1 MARVWREYKTPDGKV
16 YYYNLTTK
24 KSTWT
29 RPADFEDDADVRDN
43 KKRKLDHLPKF
54 AVPLENDWFLI
65 ICNTGL
71 RFFYN
76 KSSNVSSWEIVDENS
91 AALIAQLD
99 KRKLILLIAIARG
112 FAYEGNDIYEEI
124 LEDLDKVRPAKD
136 TDYTDSPVISGV
148 EENNGPESQ
157 RPNVNRLKDT
167 SLSSGTSGLVA
178 GYDSDESEEEGNEQ
192 AELPGHA
199 NPSANNIEDNN
210 IEGNNIEDDNI
221 EDDNES
227 EVYEFNSLEGKSQN
241 SNVEEFKSLF
251 DEYELDPYSTW
262 SLQSKKINSDARYYK
277 VTSDVLRKELFDDWC
292 AAAVVTSQH
301 DQDNSDNNA
310 EEEVEDLSEEEGD
323 QMEPTKYHYLAHI
336 VSKASIAPNTIFKD
350 IKTNNSELFK
360 KFKINHSIK
369 KKEQEHFISRLL
381 FYYKKRTLEERIQTF
396 ESFLTT
402 KSSILKRNVKDTQT
416 LRAIVSKESLPDS
429 SYGIETLLLKME
441 NCMDIHGASAF
452 LQNEMQYYLIGVK
465 DKTIVL
471 QKFLKQFI

>member
-1 MARVWREYKTPDGKV
+1 MARIWREYKTPDGKA
-16 YYYNLTTK
+16 YYYNLSTK

-29 RPADFEDDADVRDN
+29 RPADFDDDADVRDN

-76 KSSNVSSWEIVDENS
+76 KSSNVSNWEIVDENS

-99 KRKLILLIAIARG
+99 KRKLVLLIAIARG
-112 FAYEGNDIYEEI
+112 FAYERNDIYEEI

-136 TDYTDSPVISGV
+136 TDCTDATVISGV
-148 EENNGPESQ
+148 QENNDSESQ
-157 RPNVNRLKDT
+157 GPYVNRLQDA
-167 SLSSGTSGLVA
+167 SSSSGTSGLVA
-178 GYDSDESEEEGNEQ
+178 GYDSDESEDEENEQ
-192 AELPGHA
+192 AELSGHE
-199 NPSANNIEDNN
+199 NVSDNN
-210 IEGNNIEDDNI
+210 NEDDNI

-227 EVYEFNSLEGKSQN
+227 EVYKLNNLDEKSQN
-241 SNVEEFKSLF
+241 SNVEEFKLLF

-262 SLQSKKINSDARYYK
+262 SLQSKRINGDARYYK

-292 AAAVVTSQH
+292 ATAVVTSQH
-301 DQDNSDNNA
+301 SQDDSENNA
-310 EEEVEDLSEEEGD
+310 EEELEDLSEEED
-323 QMEPTKYHYLAHI
+323 EMEPTKYHYLAHI

-350 IKTNNSELFK
+350 IKADNSELFK
-360 KFKINHSIK
+360 KFKINDSIK

-381 FYYKKRTLEERIQTF
+381 FYYKKMTLEERIQTF
-396 ESFLTT
+396 ESFLTA
-402 KSSILKRNVKDTQT
+402 KLSILKRNVKDTET
-416 LRAIVSKESLPDS
+416 LRAIVNKESLPDS

-441 NCMDIHGASAF
+441 NCMDLHGASAF
-452 LQNEMQYYLIGVK
+452 LQNEVQYYLIGVK
-465 DKTIVL
+465 HKTVVL